1 MAEISAFN
9 VLQQIGHHR
18 NDQANA
24 HGINCQGDND
34 EGKGQRFV
42 HARDPELLRYVR
54 LHAKITQ
61 ECGKL
66 RRSFNA
72 GQMARAADDVKAA
85 AGDKLQGFAHQI
97 RWGRTVV
104 ITGRCP

>member
-42 HARDPELLRYVR
+42 HARDPKLLRYVR
-54 LHAKITQ
+54 LHAKNHPTVWQIAPVVQ
-61 ECGKL
+61 
-66 RRSFNA
+66 RRAN
-72 GQMARAADDVKAA
+72 GPRR
-85 AGDKLQGFAHQI
+85 G
-97 RWGRTVV
+97 
-104 ITGRCP
+104 